1 MLSKLSDLSELS
13 DVHSDHQVRF
23 ANQELSK
30 LYKEIECVQ
39 VPSLN
44 MDLNNTS
51 HFLSAMEFSISKTHQ
66 TLPDV
71 ATDPAF
77 KSLEQ
82 VCNFIFTIIVFFF
95 KVNFNLFITRS
106 KRCATLSKM
115 TLIKKYL
122 TTQKTPTA
130 IVQRILM
137 VDLM

>member
-1 MLSKLSDLSELS
+1 MLSKLSDLRELS

-66 TLPDV
+66 TLPDTNV

-82 VCNFIFTIIVFFF
+82 VCNFFIFAIIVFIF
-95 KVNFNLFITRS
+95 
-106 KRCATLSKM
+106 
-115 TLIKKYL
+115 
-122 TTQKTPTA
+122 
-130 IVQRILM
+130 
-137 VDLM
+137 